1 MDVADVRSFIS
12 SNMLD
17 AHIVE
22 LAPES
27 TKTSALAA
35 ASLGCTVAEIA
46 KSIAFGYVAGG
57 KEKTVVAVLSGDK
70 KVDTA
75 KLKRLLGAEK
85 MHIMDPE
92 EVKEKTGYVI
102 GGVPPFPH
110 KEGITVMADKSL
122 LRFQYVWAAAG
133 ASNAVMKIRP
143 KLLSEKLHI
152 QFDDISV
159 KS

>member
-1 MDVADVRSFIS
+1 MDAGDVKAFINSWKLDVHVA
-12 SNMLD
+12 
-17 AHIVE
+17 E

-27 TKTSALAA
+27 TKTSVLAA

-75 KLKRLLGAEK
+75 KLKKLLGAESI
-85 MHIMDPE
+85 HIMGPE
-92 EVKEKTGYVI
+92 EVKEKTGYAI

-110 KEGITVMADKSL
+110 KNGITVIADKSL

-133 ASNAVMKIRP
+133 ASNAVMKIKP
-143 KLLSEKLHI
+143 ALLSEKLRVP
-152 QFDDISV
+152 FEDISV
-159 KS
+159 A